1 MPLIGSRRLEL
12 WLASARIFLRNVEVA
27 QALEAEGSEV
37 VRRTTAMAATAT
49 RRGAADLAGRITRLA
64 AFFAAFFHTERFLG
78 DLDLRVEEQSK
89 VQAKRNALEAARVQV
104 ETIGMVVQFVE
115 SPLGPIVWPGASAP
129 AAGGAVEAALNG
141 LTAVIVDRFEPDNLR
156 QRLQTLRAAAASEQ
170 ERQTAAANA
179 ERERDEEAAR
189 KKQKLNQSSSGMK
202 RAENELRAW
211 ERACAADL
219 IDADGQRTASETA
232 LALREYASRYSD
244 TMDMETTSQ
253 WVERFKKLSADWAES
268 ALRAAAPKVQAFE
281 GTLGFC
287 GEAGIRADQA
297 AMARLRR
304 ASFSSASDYT
314 TWKTEC
320 DNFRKTLDELL
331 ESQQGSSLAWIEKEC
346 KPLIDELTKILR
358 GPLPSAQS
366 MVAASL
372 RDRIALFTRADGGSV
387 SQWPEL
393 RPQIKGFKQ
402 EWQELTA
409 ALAAAKQRAAD
420 KETAAKSKLSSL
432 AQAIDASG
440 MKGLTLSIGDA
451 DLQAEKDPDR
461 WNELLAALE
470 SVLVKEETRL
480 ETVFV
485 DEIARLRELAVS
497 LGAVVEAP
505 VPGVAGESLPR
516 DLRSLG
522 QRVALLSAEIASLQQ
537 ACGDRVQGLPVQLR
551 EFTQKLNELQVED
564 AANIHQQE
572 LHALVRES
580 AELAA
585 AIESNPAIAAV
596 ALLIRFRQWQEALR
610 RVEVQIRGKDLR
622 ANETLAEIRGEIRGL
637 REEGLGGFP
646 EAVLREYWDWIESC
660 CRGAEETRDI
670 VVSWGAAVEAQLNH
684 AWDDCNALAKH
695 AKRFEGEQFWRRL
708 REFDRLREEENLSR
722 SRRRKIDDF
731 QKLRSQFSSQR
742 LPELHHRLL
751 LKELLS

>member
-1 MPLIGSRRLEL
+1 
-12 WLASARIFLRNVEVA
+12 
-27 QALEAEGSEV
+27 
-37 VRRTTAMAATAT
+37 
-49 RRGAADLAGRITRLA
+49 
-64 AFFAAFFHTERFLG
+64 
-78 DLDLRVEEQSK
+78 
-89 VQAKRNALEAARVQV
+89 LEAARVQV

-366 MVAASL
+366 KVAASL